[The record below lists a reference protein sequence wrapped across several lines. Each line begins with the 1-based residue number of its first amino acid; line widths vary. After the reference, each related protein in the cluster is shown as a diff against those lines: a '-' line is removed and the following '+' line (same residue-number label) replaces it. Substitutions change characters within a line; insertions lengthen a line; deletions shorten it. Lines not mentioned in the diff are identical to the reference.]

1 MGLAQASSSYHWL
14 PGRKLQYDNLY
25 IDAMNPWLDLQI
37 GARCAER
44 AAGEQ
49 DHG

>member
-1 MGLAQASSSYHWL
+1 MGLAQASSSYHWP

-37 GARCAER
+37 GARCVRKALRGR
-44 AAGEQ
+44 APR
-49 DHG
+49 